1 MRVCMVAYSF
11 YEGDNRVRRYAETLA
26 RRGDRVDVVSLRQN
40 GQPSRGII
48 NGVHIFRIQRRVVN
62 ERSKFSYLGRL
73 LLFFIRSMVFL
84 SVQQMKERYD
94 LVHVHSVPDFE
105 VFAAIV
111 PKLTGSKI
119 ILDIHDLVPEFYLS
133 KFKGSERSL
142 TFRLLTTVERI
153 SARFSD
159 HVIAANHIWEK
170 RLQQR
175 SVEGSKCTTI
185 LNFPDTEIFQ
195 ARGRNRT
202 DNRFVILYPGTLNYH
217 QGIDI
222 AIRALALIKDQVPEA
237 EFHIYGSG
245 EQLNPLRALVK
256 ELELE
261 KRVFLMGTKPLHEI
275 SSVIENAD
283 LGVVP
288 KRSNSFGNE
297 AFSTKILEF
306 MSLGVPVVVP
316 DTAIDSYYFNNSVVK
331 FFRANDEKSLADAIL
346 LMIKNPELRQ
356 KFTRDASEF
365 VRKYSWDMNKD
376 TYLNLVDSLVQSSN
390 GRVTVEKT

>member
-1 MRVCMVAYSF
+1 MVAYSF

-40 GQPSRGII
+40 GQPPRGII
-48 NGVHIFRIQRRVVN
+48 NGVHVFRIQRRVVN
-62 ERSKFSYLGRL
+62 EKSKFSYLGRL
-73 LLFFIRSMVFL
+73 LLFFMRSMVFL
-84 SVQQMKERYD
+84 SVQQMKEHYD

-105 VFAAIV
+105 VFAAVV

-133 KFKGSERSL
+133 KFKGTERSL

-170 RLQQR
+170 RLQER
-175 SVEGSKCTTI
+175 SVKESKCTTI

-195 ARGRNRT
+195 ARGRTRT

-222 AIRALALIKDQVPEA
+222 AIRALALIRDQVPRA

-245 EQLNPLRALVK
+245 EQLNPLKALVE
-256 ELELE
+256 ELGLE

-331 FFRANDEKSLADAIL
+331 FFHANDEKSLADAIL

-356 KFTRDASEF
+356 KFSRDAAEF
-365 VRKYSWDMNKD
+365 VLKYSWDMNKD

>member
-1 MRVCMVAYSF
+1 MVAYSF

-40 GQPSRGII
+40 GQPPRGII
-48 NGVHIFRIQRRVVN
+48 NGVHVFRIQRRVVN
-62 ERSKFSYLGRL
+62 EKSKFSYLGRL
-73 LLFFIRSMVFL
+73 LLFFMRSMTFL

-105 VFAAIV
+105 VFAAVV

-133 KFKGSERSL
+133 KFKGTERSL
-142 TFRLLTTVERI
+142 AFRLLTTVERV

-170 RLQQR
+170 RLQER
-175 SVEGSKCTTI
+175 SVKESKCTTI

-195 ARGRNRT
+195 ARGRTRT

-222 AIRALALIKDQVPEA
+222 AIRALALIRDQVPQA

-245 EQLNPLRALVK
+245 EQLNPLKALVQ
-256 ELELE
+256 ELGLE

-331 FFRANDEKSLADAIL
+331 FFRANDEQSLADAIL

>member
-1 MRVCMVAYSF
+1 MVAYSF
-11 YEGDNRVRRYAETLA
+11 YEADNRVRRYAETLA

-40 GQPSRGII
+40 GQPPRGII
-48 NGVHIFRIQRRVVN
+48 NGVHVFRIQRRVVN

-73 LLFFIRSMVFL
+73 LLFFIRSMAFL

-133 KFKGSERSL
+133 KFSGTERSL

-175 SVEGSKCTTI
+175 SVAGSKCTTI

-195 ARGRNRT
+195 ARGRTRT

-331 FFRANDEKSLADAIL
+331 FFRANDEQSLADAIL

>member
-1 MRVCMVAYSF
+1 MVAYSF
-11 YEGDNRVRRYAETLA
+11 YEADNRVRRYAETLA

-40 GQPSRGII
+40 GQPARGII
-48 NGVHIFRIQRRVVN
+48 NGVHVFRIQRRVVN

-73 LLFFIRSMVFL
+73 LLFFIRSMAFL

-105 VFAAIV
+105 VFAAVV

-133 KFKGSERSL
+133 KFSGTERSL
-142 TFRLLTTVERI
+142 TFRLLTTVELI

-170 RLQQR
+170 RLQNR
-175 SVEGSKCTTI
+175 SVKESKCTTI

-195 ARGRNRT
+195 ARGRTRT

-245 EQLNPLRALVK
+245 EQLNPLKALVK

-331 FFRANDEKSLADAIL
+331 FFRANDEQSLADAIL

>member
-26 RRGDRVDVVSLRQN
+26 RRGDRVDVVSLRQK
-40 GQPSRGII
+40 GQPPRGII
-48 NGVHIFRIQRRVVN
+48 NGVHVFRIQRRVVN
-62 ERSKFSYLGRL
+62 EKSKFSYLGRL
-73 LLFFIRSMVFL
+73 LLFFMRSMAFL

-105 VFAAIV
+105 VFAAVV

-133 KFKGSERSL
+133 KFKGTERSL
-142 TFRLLTTVERI
+142 TFRLLTTVERV

-170 RLQQR
+170 RLQER
-175 SVEGSKCTTI
+175 SVKQSKCTTI

-195 ARGRNRT
+195 ARGRTRT

-222 AIRALALIKDQVPEA
+222 AIRALALIRDQVPQA

-245 EQLNPLRALVK
+245 EQLNPLKALV
-256 ELELE
+256 EDLGLE

-331 FFRANDEKSLADAIL
+331 FFHANDEKSLADAML

-356 KFTRDASEF
+356 KFSRDAAEF
-365 VRKYSWDMNKD
+365 VLKYSWDMNKD

>member
-1 MRVCMVAYSF
+1 MVAYSF
-11 YEGDNRVRRYAETLA
+11 YEADNRVRRYAETLA
-26 RRGDRVDVVSLRQN
+26 RRGDRVDVVSLRQK
-40 GQPSRGII
+40 GQPARGII
-48 NGVHIFRIQRRVVN
+48 NGVHVFRIQRRVVN

-73 LLFFIRSMVFL
+73 LLFFIRSMAFL

-105 VFAAIV
+105 VFAAVV

-133 KFKGSERSL
+133 KFSGTERSL

-170 RLQQR
+170 RLQNR
-175 SVEGSKCTTI
+175 SVKESKCTTI

-195 ARGRNRT
+195 ARGRTRT

-245 EQLNPLRALVK
+245 EQLNPLKALVK

-331 FFRANDEKSLADAIL
+331 FFRANDEQSLADAIL

>member
-1 MRVCMVAYSF
+1 MKVCMVAYSF

-26 RRGDRVDVVSLRQN
+26 RRGDRVDVVSLRQK
-40 GQPSRGII
+40 GQPPRGII
-48 NGVHIFRIQRRVVN
+48 NGVHVFRIQRRVVN
-62 ERSKFSYLGRL
+62 EKSKFSYLGRL
-73 LLFFIRSMVFL
+73 LLFFMRSMAFL

-105 VFAAIV
+105 VFAAVV

-133 KFKGSERSL
+133 KFKGTERSL
-142 TFRLLTTVERI
+142 TFRLLTTVERV

-170 RLQQR
+170 RLQER
-175 SVEGSKCTTI
+175 SVKESKCTTI

-195 ARGRNRT
+195 ARGRTRT

-222 AIRALALIKDQVPEA
+222 AIRALALIRDQVPQA

-245 EQLNPLRALVK
+245 EQLNPLKALVQ
-256 ELELE
+256 ELGLE

-316 DTAIDSYYFNNSVVK
+316 DTTIDSYYFNNSVVK
-331 FFRANDEKSLADAIL
+331 FFRANDEKSLSDAIL

-356 KFTRDASEF
+356 KFSRDAAEF
-365 VRKYSWDMNKD
+365 VMKNSWDMNKD

>member
-1 MRVCMVAYSF
+1 MVAYSF
-11 YEGDNRVRRYAETLA
+11 YEADNRVRRYAETLA

-40 GQPSRGII
+40 GQPARGII
-48 NGVHIFRIQRRVVN
+48 NGVHVFRIQRRVVN

-73 LLFFIRSMVFL
+73 LLFFIRSMAFL

-105 VFAAIV
+105 VFAAVV

-133 KFKGSERSL
+133 KFSGTERSL

-170 RLQQR
+170 RLQNR
-175 SVEGSKCTTI
+175 SVKESKCTTI

-195 ARGRNRT
+195 ARGRTRT

-245 EQLNPLRALVK
+245 EQLNPLKALVK

-331 FFRANDEKSLADAIL
+331 FFRANDEQSLADAIL

>member
-1 MRVCMVAYSF
+1 MVAYSF
-11 YEGDNRVRRYAETLA
+11 YEADNRVRRYAETLA

-40 GQPSRGII
+40 GQPARGII
-48 NGVHIFRIQRRVVN
+48 NGVHVFRIQRRVVN

-73 LLFFIRSMVFL
+73 LLFFIRSMAFL

-105 VFAAIV
+105 VFAAVV

-133 KFKGSERSL
+133 KFSGTERSL
-142 TFRLLTTVERI
+142 TFRLLTTVERV

-170 RLQQR
+170 RLQNR
-175 SVEGSKCTTI
+175 SVKESKCTTI

-195 ARGRNRT
+195 ARGRTRT

-245 EQLNPLRALVK
+245 EQLNPLKALVE
-256 ELELE
+256 ELGLE

-331 FFRANDEKSLADAIL
+331 FFHANDEKSLADAIL

-356 KFTRDASEF
+356 KLSRDAAEF
-365 VRKYSWDMNKD
+365 VLKYSWDMNKD

-390 GRVTVEKT
+390 GRITVEKT

>member
-26 RRGDRVDVVSLRQN
+26 RRGDRVDVVSIRQN

-48 NGVHIFRIQRRVVN
+48 NGVRVFRIQRRVVN

-316 DTAIDSYYFNNSVVK
+316 DTAINSYYFNNSVVK
-331 FFRANDEKSLADAIL
+331 FFRANDEQSLADAIL

>member
-1 MRVCMVAYSF
+1 MVAYSF
-11 YEGDNRVRRYAETLA
+11 YEADNRVRRYAETLA

-40 GQPSRGII
+40 GQPPRGII
-48 NGVHIFRIQRRVVN
+48 NGVHVFRIQRRVVN

-73 LLFFIRSMVFL
+73 LLFFIRSMAFL

-133 KFKGSERSL
+133 KFSGTERSL
-142 TFRLLTTVERI
+142 TFRLLTTVERV

-170 RLQQR
+170 RLQNR
-175 SVEGSKCTTI
+175 SVKESKCTTI

-195 ARGRNRT
+195 ARGRTRT

-331 FFRANDEKSLADAIL
+331 FFRANDEQSLADAIL

>member
-1 MRVCMVAYSF
+1 MVAYSF

-26 RRGDRVDVVSLRQN
+26 RRGDRVDVVSLRQK
-40 GQPSRGII
+40 GQPPRGII
-48 NGVHIFRIQRRVVN
+48 NGVHVFRIQRRVVN
-62 ERSKFSYLGRL
+62 EKSKFSYLGRL
-73 LLFFIRSMVFL
+73 LLFFMRSMAFL

-105 VFAAIV
+105 VFAAVV

-133 KFKGSERSL
+133 KFKGTERSL
-142 TFRLLTTVERI
+142 TFRLLTTVERV

-170 RLQQR
+170 RLQER
-175 SVEGSKCTTI
+175 SVKQSKCTTI

-195 ARGRNRT
+195 ARGRTRT

-222 AIRALALIKDQVPEA
+222 AIRALALIRDQVPQA

-245 EQLNPLRALVK
+245 EQLNPLKALV
-256 ELELE
+256 EDLGLE

-331 FFRANDEKSLADAIL
+331 FFHANDEKSLADAIL

-356 KFTRDASEF
+356 KFSRDAAEF
-365 VRKYSWDMNKD
+365 VLKYSWDMNKD

>member
-1 MRVCMVAYSF
+1 MVAYSF

-40 GQPSRGII
+40 GQPPRGII
-48 NGVHIFRIQRRVVN
+48 NGVHVFRIQRRVVN
-62 ERSKFSYLGRL
+62 EKSKFSYLGRL
-73 LLFFIRSMVFL
+73 LLFFMRSMVFL
-84 SVQQMKERYD
+84 SVQQMKEHYD

-105 VFAAIV
+105 VFAAVV

-133 KFKGSERSL
+133 KFKGTERSL

-170 RLQQR
+170 RLQNR
-175 SVEGSKCTTI
+175 SVKESKCTTI

-195 ARGRNRT
+195 ARGRTRT

-222 AIRALALIKDQVPEA
+222 AIRALALIRDQVPQA

-245 EQLNPLRALVK
+245 EQLNPLKALVE
-256 ELELE
+256 ELGLE

-331 FFRANDEKSLADAIL
+331 FFHANDEKSLADAIL

-356 KFTRDASEF
+356 KFSRDAAEF
-365 VRKYSWDMNKD
+365 VLKYSWDMNKD